1 MLRIFFFLFCILCNN
16 ISFAEEDKQKLLNA
30 EIAIFND
37 QHDYE
42 KSIIKLEEI
51 ITDPKASAYDLYNA
65 YFQKYLTYK
74 RLFNYTEALNN
85 LDLALESGL
94 KSKEKEEIKKRIQ
107 IERMFIHFDLLEFDK
122 VSELLINISRKDFA
136 RLDKETEA
144 FYLSILGTMSIR
156 AQNYVEAEK
165 YLDEALIILEQ
176 HAPKHLPLIYRKKI
190 GLKKGLKQYKEA
202 VENFERGLFYA
213 EKYKMDIYI
222 IAMYSDISSFYSD
235 IGDVKNALRTQHILN
250 KLATEYDNTNRSGKL
265 HLLEKKLI
273 KKKQEQNEKESVEIA
288 LLLTVLSLILIVSL
302 IVIVYFYRSN
312 KKKRIEIEIE
322 NSTIQDTLDKVVL
335 EMKELN
341 TPKNDLTDF
350 NLTERQREIILL
362 VKEGKTNKEIGN
374 ELFISENTVK
384 YHLKVIYDTLKINKR
399 SEL

>member
-1 MLRIFFFLFCILCNN
+1 M
-16 ISFAEEDKQKLLNA
+16 
-30 EIAIFND
+30 
-37 QHDYE
+37 
-42 KSIIKLEEI
+42 
-51 ITDPKASAYDLYNA
+51 
-65 YFQKYLTYK
+65 
-74 RLFNYTEALNN
+74 
-85 LDLALESGL
+85 
-94 KSKEKEEIKKRIQ
+94 
-107 IERMFIHFDLLEFDK
+107 
-122 VSELLINISRKDFA
+122 
-136 RLDKETEA
+136 
-144 FYLSILGTMSIR
+144 
-156 AQNYVEAEK
+156 
-165 YLDEALIILEQ
+165 
-176 HAPKHLPLIYRKKI
+176 
-190 GLKKGLKQYKEA
+190 
-202 VENFERGLFYA
+202 
-213 EKYKMDIYI
+213 
-222 IAMYSDISSFYSD
+222 
-235 IGDVKNALRTQHILN
+235 
-250 KLATEYDNTNRSGKL
+250 
-265 HLLEKKLI
+265 EKKLI

-312 KKKRIEIEIE
+312 KKKRFEIEIE